1 MTRLTKSTP
10 WLFIPTLYFIEGL
23 PYILVNSVSVY
34 LFKSFG
40 SSNQFIG
47 LASILMLPWVLKM
60 FWAPIVDIFST
71 KRSWV
76 IALQSV
82 LAVCFWGVAA
92 AIHLP
97 MMVTAVVV
105 LLFISAFASATH
117 DIAADGYYLLALD
130 AQKQALFVGIRSTA
144 YRIAM
149 LAGGG
154 IATVAGLLERSTGRL
169 TLSWSA
175 AYGSMGL
182 LFLAAALFHRWY
194 LPNPEIA
201 NRRSEKEDS
210 MPFIEAFRSYFQQPN
225 IVPVLLFI
233 LLYRLGEALLNR
245 MAVPFLLDA
254 RAVGGLEFST
264 ATTALMRDVLGQA
277 GMIVGGILGGWLVYK
292 FGLRKSMLP
301 MALALNLPDIGYWYL
316 SIAQPSAAI
325 AFPIIVFE
333 QFGYG
338 LGFTSF
344 MVFLMSIAKGRYKTS
359 HYAISTGF
367 MALGLMLP
375 GLVSGYLQNLLGY
388 DRFFLLVLIL
398 TIPGFILIRFLPL
411 PKESR

>member
-1 MTRLTKSTP
+1 VTRLVKSTP
-10 WLFIPTLYFIEGL
+10 WLYIPTLYFIEGL
-23 PYILVNSVSVY
+23 PYILVNTVSVY
-34 LFKSFG
+34 FFKSFG
-40 SSNQFIG
+40 LSNQFIG
-47 LASILMLPWVLKM
+47 LASILMFPWVVKM

-76 IALQSV
+76 IALQAV
-82 LAVCFWGVAA
+82 LAFCFWGVAA

-97 MMVTAVVV
+97 IMVTAVVV
-105 LLFISAFASATH
+105 LLFVSAFASATH

-149 LAGGG
+149 LASGG
-154 IATVAGLLERSTGRL
+154 IATVAGLLERNTGRL

-175 AYGSMGL
+175 AYGFVGL
-182 LFLAAALFHRWY
+182 IFLAAAVFHRWY

-201 NRRSEKEDS
+201 DQRVDKDS
-210 MPFIEAFRSYFQQPN
+210 LPFIEAFRSYFQQPR

-245 MAVPFLLDA
+245 MAVPFLLDPHA
-254 RAVGGLEFST
+254 AGGLELST
-264 ATTALMRDVLGQA
+264 ASASLMRDVLGQA

-316 SIAQPSAAI
+316 SIAQPDAAI
-325 AFPIIVFE
+325 AFPVIVFE

-344 MVFLMSIAKGRYKTS
+344 MVFLMSIAKGRFKTS

-375 GLVSGYLQNLLGY
+375 GLVSGYLQNLMGY
-388 DRFFLLVLIL
+388 SRFFLLVLIL
-398 TIPGFILIRFLPL
+398 TIPGYILIRFLPF
-411 PKESR
+411 PKESS